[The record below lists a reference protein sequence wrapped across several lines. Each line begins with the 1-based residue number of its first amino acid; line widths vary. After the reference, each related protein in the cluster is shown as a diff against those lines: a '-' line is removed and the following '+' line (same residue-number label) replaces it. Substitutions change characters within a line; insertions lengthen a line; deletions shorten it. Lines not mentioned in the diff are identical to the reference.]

1 MSQSQTPP
9 PTSAPASMDRRVVRR
24 GAGRRRLLIYAAA
37 GALLLSGLLAWV
49 LLAPPPNAIS
59 VKGDQIE
66 TAVVRR
72 APFQDYLPVRAQVA
86 PQRTVFLGAV
96 SGGQV
101 DQILVADGSE
111 VSAGEVLATLSNP
124 QLKLDVTSREAEIA
138 GQLGDV
144 SAQQLTLA
152 RNRIDQQQAIAET
165 NYNLL
170 KANRDLD
177 VRQRL
182 REQGFVSDAGVK
194 TFADDAAYYASR
206 LKSLQAAQ
214 RQEDAIAARQ
224 AGQIDQTSA
233 RLNSNLG
240 VVQSSLDA
248 LQVRA
253 PVGGRLTNFTLQP
266 GQTLKAGDQLG
277 QIDGEAAY
285 KVAADVDEFY
295 LGRVAPGQGA
305 SADIDGTSY
314 ALAISHVLPQVSDGR
329 FRAELLFLGRTAP
342 ALHRGE
348 AVDVRITLGD
358 TRPALVV
365 ANGAWLESG
374 GGTIAFVVRPGGHR
388 ADRRAV
394 TVARRNPEQVEITSG
409 VAPGETIVTSSYS
422 GFETYAHIL
431 LR

>member
-1 MSQSQTPP
+1 
-9 PTSAPASMDRRVVRR
+9 MDRAVARP
-24 GAGRRRLLIYAAA
+24 GAGRRRIVALVAVAAVVVA
-37 GALLLSGLLAWV
+37 ALAAWA

-59 VKGDQIE
+59 LKRDQID

-86 PQRTVFLGAV
+86 PLQTVFLGAV

-101 DQILVADGSE
+101 DQVLVADGSE
-111 VSAGEVLATLSNP
+111 VTSGEILATLSNP

-144 SAQQLTLA
+144 SAQQLTLT

-165 NYNLL
+165 NYGLL

-182 REQGFVSDAGVK
+182 HEQGFVSDAGVK
-194 TFADDAAYYASR
+194 TFADDAAYYAAR
-206 LKSLQAAQ
+206 LQALKDAQ

-224 AGQIDQTSA
+224 AGEIDQTAA
-233 RLNSNLG
+233 RLRGNLG
-240 VVQSSLDA
+240 VVESSLGA

-253 PVGGRLTNFTLQP
+253 PVAGRLTNFTLQP
-266 GQTLKAGDQLG
+266 GQSLKAGDEVG
-277 QIDGEAAY
+277 QIDGEGAF
-285 KVAADVDEFY
+285 KIVADVDEFY
-295 LGRVAPGQGA
+295 LGRVAPGQSA
-305 SADIDGTSY
+305 SADIGGATWPLS
-314 ALAISHVLPQVSDGR
+314 ISHVLPQVAEGR
-329 FRAELLFLGRTAP
+329 FRAELLFQGRAAP

-358 TRPALVV
+358 TRSALVV

-374 GGTIAFVVRPGGHR
+374 GGTVAFVIQPGGAR
-388 ADRRAV
+388 ADRRSI
-394 TVARRNPEQVEITSG
+394 TVGRRNPDQVEITSG
-409 VAPGETIVTSSYS
+409 LSPGETIVTSSYA